1 MSASPIAC
9 RELVELVTDYLEGA
23 LDRDTL
29 RRVEEH
35 LAHCPGCSAYLDEMR
50 VTIRLTGRLTEDD
63 IDPVMREALLHAFR
77 AELI

>member
-1 MSASPIAC
+1 MSASAIAC

-23 LDRDTL
+23 LDPDTL

-35 LAHCPGCSAYLDEMR
+35 LVECPGCSAYLDEMR

-77 AELI
+77 AELT